1 MVDAA
6 EKLSELLSL
15 IFPLKPIS
23 LLTNW
28 NYQLPNLTS
37 SLTHSTRPN
46 TPSESGPNISPHRAQ
61 TFPLANPRPQGYT
74 KGRRSAIE
82 RWLGYVGGWTVFL
95 NFRHFSQTFPI
106 FPIRPISVLDWI
118 IDQGAQVANFRCSW
132 KKNSCIVYW
141 RRAFVLLIILLIEN
155 VLFKRAKS
163 VINIIININLGIK
176 IKINIDN
183 NINNIFVW
191 ITVSIISWTLT
202 IIEAGSIR
210 ILTQSIV

>member
-23 LLTNW
+23 LLTKLE
-28 NYQLPNLTS
+28 LPITKPYLITYS
-37 SLTHSTRPN
+37 Q
-46 TPSESGPNISPHRAQ
+46 HRAKYTRCIRAQ
-61 TFPLANPRPQGYT
+61 ILPLANPRPTGYA

-132 KKNSCIVYW
+132 KKQLHC
-141 RRAFVLLIILLIEN
+141 L
-155 VLFKRAKS
+155 
-163 VINIIININLGIK
+163 
-176 IKINIDN
+176 
-183 NINNIFVW
+183 
-191 ITVSIISWTLT
+191 
-202 IIEAGSIR
+202 
-210 ILTQSIV
+210 LTQGFRIIDRPSHWKCFV